1 MAVAMVLLHVVGLRP
16 GDVRNT
22 AHSCLLRANRY
33 AFYALVQIFL
43 LFVAALQVF
52 AAVTD
57 HIQAVENGL
66 LPPVVIKGRPVELTN
81 IAERMKAL
89 NVRGV
94 SIAVINNY
102 EIEWAKGYGFAD
114 LESKRPVEITTL
126 FQAGSISKPVAA
138 VAAMK
143 L

>member
-102 EIEWAKGYGFAD
+102 EIEWAKGYGSRIWNRSVR
-114 LESKRPVEITTL
+114 LRLPPC
-126 FQAGSISKPVAA
+126 SKPDQSASR
-138 VAAMK
+138 
-143 L
+143 LRRSRQ